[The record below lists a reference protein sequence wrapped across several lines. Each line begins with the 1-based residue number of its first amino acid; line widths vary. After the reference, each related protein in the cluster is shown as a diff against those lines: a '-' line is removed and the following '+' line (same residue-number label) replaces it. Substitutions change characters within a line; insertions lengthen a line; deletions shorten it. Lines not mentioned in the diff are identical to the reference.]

1 MSNGRYSNFDII
13 IPIFMFFGRGT
24 LQLAMSVRLRDIF
37 AILILLFFL
46 SCCELLKG
54 TLVLRNSL
62 IKGDFVSFILND
74 LFLNFVFLPVTNIL
88 DIIFVII

>member
-37 AILILLFFL
+37 AILILLFFYPVVNYL
-46 SCCELLKG
+46 REHSYYG
-54 TLVLRNSL
+54 TAL
-62 IKGDFVSFILND
+62 
-74 LFLNFVFLPVTNIL
+74 
-88 DIIFVII
+88 